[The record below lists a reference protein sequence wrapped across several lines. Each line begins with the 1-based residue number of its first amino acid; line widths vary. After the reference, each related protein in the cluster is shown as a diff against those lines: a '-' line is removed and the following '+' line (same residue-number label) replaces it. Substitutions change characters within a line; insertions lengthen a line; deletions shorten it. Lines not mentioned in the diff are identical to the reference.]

1 MTIPPAPPDDNEPQD
16 AAYWARISLFQVTR
30 VPTGALNLNVE
41 GRRVVGPLQGFGQ
54 MWQRTY
60 RLHIPAV
67 NMTPAEVMQIWKANF
82 VQFLPPKNRFYPV
95 AGAIDPGDVLLINA
109 DFSGMP
115 ISTGVMVLYADE
127 ESLTLMTPQGHP
139 ESGWNTFSVYTSDDE
154 LICQIQSIAR
164 ANDPLYEFGFRL
176 LGSSVQERI
185 WAHVL
190 KALEAHL
197 QVEGQLSI
205 DKVCVDPR
213 VQWSEARN
221 VWQNAALRTL
231 LYTLGAPLRWLSR
244 RLSRRKK

>member
-1 MTIPPAPPDDNEPQD
+1 MTIPPAPPGDNEPQD

-67 NMTPAEVMQIWKANF
+67 TMTSAEVMQIWKANF
-82 VQFLPPKNRFYPV
+82 VQFLPTKNRFYPV

-127 ESLTLMTPQGHP
+127 ESFTLMTPQGHP
-139 ESGWNTFSVYTSDDE
+139 ESGWNTFSVYMADDE

-164 ANDPLYEFGFRL
+164 ANDPLYEIGFRL
-176 LGSSVQERI
+176 LGSGVQERI